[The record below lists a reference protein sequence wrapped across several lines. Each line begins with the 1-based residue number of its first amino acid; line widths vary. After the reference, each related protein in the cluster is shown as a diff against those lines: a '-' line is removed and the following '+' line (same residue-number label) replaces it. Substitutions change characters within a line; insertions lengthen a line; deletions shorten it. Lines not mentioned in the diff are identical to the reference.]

1 MNRYKSHSKDVCWEC
16 TKKFR
21 RKIPPPQIRYLK
33 KYWNKLL
40 IKGNA
45 FGYGFIVIPITNMV
59 YFYSERTVKTKLYR
73 KFWYASTI
81 NEIITGNF
89 ATAFEQ

>member
-1 MNRYKSHSKDVCWEC
+1 MNRYINHSGDVCWEF

-40 IKGNA
+40 IKGDA
-45 FGYGFIVIPITNMV
+45 FGHGFIVILNTRMV
-59 YFYSERTVKTKLYR
+59 YFYSERKVETKLYR

-81 NEIITGNF
+81 SEIVTGNL
-89 ATAFEQ
+89 ATAF